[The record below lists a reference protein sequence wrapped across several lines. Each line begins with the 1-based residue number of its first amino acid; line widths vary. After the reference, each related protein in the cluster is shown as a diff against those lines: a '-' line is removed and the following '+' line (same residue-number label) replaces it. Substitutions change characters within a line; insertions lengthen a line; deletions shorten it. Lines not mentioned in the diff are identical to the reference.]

1 MKVFENDADWEERA
15 WELAKKL
22 VSIDSSDPGAY
33 EGEIG
38 EWLYE
43 YLSRCCE
50 RWGGS
55 LADQIQIAR
64 EEVLPGRFNV
74 MARIPGKTNEPG
86 LIYICH
92 MDTVMLGDGWDE
104 TTPPLGA
111 VVRETEEQGKTVV
124 RLYGRGAC
132 DMKSGLACALAAFEA
147 QVRGFVRCGV
157 PGG

>member
-38 EWLYE
+38 ERLYE

-50 RWGGS
+50 RCGGS

-74 MARIPGKTNEPG
+74 MARIPGKTNGSG

-111 VVRETEEQGKTVV
+111 VVRETE
-124 RLYGRGAC
+124 
-132 DMKSGLACALAAFEA
+132 
-147 QVRGFVRCGV
+147 
-157 PGG
+157 

>member
-38 EWLYE
+38 ERLYE

-50 RWGGS
+50 RCGGS

-74 MARIPGKTNEPG
+74 MARIPGKTNGSG
-86 LIYICH
+86 LIYICTWIRLCWE
-92 MDTVMLGDGWDE
+92 MAGMKRRRLWERWSGKQRS
-104 TTPPLGA
+104 
-111 VVRETEEQGKTVV
+111 REKRWCAGMEEGPVI
-124 RLYGRGAC
+124 
-132 DMKSGLACALAAFEA
+132 
-147 QVRGFVRCGV
+147 
-157 PGG
+157 

>member
-1 MKVFENDADWEERA
+1 MMRTGRSGLGAG
-15 WELAKKL
+15 KKL

-38 EWLYE
+38 ERLYE

-50 RWGGS
+50 RCGGS

-74 MARIPGKTNEPG
+74 MARIPGKTNGPG

-104 TTPPLGA
+104 NDAASGSGGPGN
-111 VVRETEEQGKTVV
+111 
-124 RLYGRGAC
+124 RGAG
-132 DMKSGLACALAAFEA
+132 KN
-147 QVRGFVRCGV
+147 
-157 PGG
+157 GGAPVWKRSL

>member
-1 MKVFENDADWEERA
+1 M
-15 WELAKKL
+15 
-22 VSIDSSDPGAY
+22 SIDSSDPGAY

-38 EWLYE
+38 ERLYE

-50 RWGGS
+50 RCGGS

-74 MARIPGKTNEPG
+74 MARIPGKTNGSG

-147 QVRGFVRCGV
+147 QVRETGKGRSFLTGHFHNLYRG
-157 PGG
+157 

>member
-38 EWLYE
+38 ERLYE

-50 RWGGS
+50 RCGGS

-74 MARIPGKTNEPG
+74 MARIPGKTNGPG

-92 MDTVMLGDGWDE
+92 MDTVMLGDGWMKRRRLWE
-104 TTPPLGA
+104 RWSGKQRS
-111 VVRETEEQGKTVV
+111 REKRWCACMEEEPVI
-124 RLYGRGAC
+124 
-132 DMKSGLACALAAFEA
+132 
-147 QVRGFVRCGV
+147 
-157 PGG
+157 